1 MQEQET
7 KQNGKQIEMLKGKS
21 VEKSMTLN

>member
-21 VEKSMTLN
+21 VEKSMN